1 MHGPFVCVSSNLKNV
16 TTTLPRPEDESLLL
30 KVKSERKL
38 KYEGYKEYQF
48 VNSKY
53 LEALSFLNENN
64 EQNSHVELNNN
75 QFNPI
80 PDKNQSKT
88 ETKNTGAFETD
99 EMETNAIFFFFT
111 GELLM
116 SQGDL

>member
-1 MHGPFVCVSSNLKNV
+1 MVPDDSFSNIFELEDVPKELGLLNSLEQHLVALHIPFRKILGLPKVGLNGMHGPFVCVPSNLKNV

-53 LEALSFLNENN
+53 LEEALSFLKENN
-64 EQNSHVELNNN
+64 E
-75 QFNPI
+75 
-80 PDKNQSKT
+80 
-88 ETKNTGAFETD
+88 
-99 EMETNAIFFFFT
+99 
-111 GELLM
+111 
-116 SQGDL
+116 

>member
-1 MHGPFVCVSSNLKNV
+1 MHGPFVYVPSNLKNV

-48 VNSKY
+48 VYSKY
-53 LEALSFLNENN
+53 LEEALSFLKENN
-64 EQNSHVELNNN
+64 EQNIHVELNKDW
-75 QFNPI
+75 FNPI
-80 PDKNQSKT
+80 PDENQSKT

-99 EMETNAIFFFFT
+99 ELETNAIFFT
-111 GELLM
+111 GEH
-116 SQGDL
+116 